1 MRTKILSNST
11 GRRRKRKRI
20 SLQPTRGLE
29 NNTTT
34 GDNHEDE
41 FSWDKNESISCI
53 HESPI
58 SCSGTLKNG
67 QVNEEKME
75 QVLPKVSPGQPS
87 SARKLVEDS
96 VNGSM
101 SLYEII
107 REYTNRKEG
116 HMPEELVAFLMHHLI
131 DLVQNLGYETLW

>member
-11 GRRRKRKRI
+11 VRRRKRKRI
-20 SLQPTRGLE
+20 SHSDGSK

-41 FSWDKNESISCI
+41 FSWDKNERISCI

-58 SCSGTLKNG
+58 LSSGTLKNE
-67 QVNEEKME
+67 QVNEEKVE
-75 QVLPKVSPGQPS
+75 QVLPKVSPGLSS
-87 SARKLVEDS
+87 SARKMVEDS
-96 VNGSM
+96 ANGSM
-101 SLYEII
+101 SLNEII